1 MGDSM
6 KAALLP
12 AMLLCFAGS
21 TTRAEAANW
30 VIATAPG
37 APVAIYYDSLS
48 IARSGTTATI
58 WVLYDYSS
66 PYTDSGETYS
76 SAVIQM
82 TIDCAAR
89 MITSSSNEVDYAG
102 RMQGGAVVA
111 RHPEAYASQKAIV
124 PGSANDSLYHAA
136 CG

>member
-1 MGDSM
+1 M

-12 AMLLCFAGS
+12 AMLLCFAAS

-37 APVAIYYDSLS
+37 APVTIYYDSLS
-48 IARSGTTATI
+48 IARAGTTATI

-66 PYTDSGETYS
+66 PLTNSGETYS
-76 SAVIQM
+76 SVVVQM
-82 TIDCAAR
+82 TINCPGRIIAG
-89 MITSSSNEVDYAG
+89 SSNETDYAG
-102 RMQGGAVVA
+102 RMQSGAVVG
-111 RHPEAYASQKAIV
+111 RHPEFYTSQKVII
-124 PGSANDSLYHAA
+124 PGTANDNLYHAA